1 MKRGLISWDR
11 AELPAAAFDTR
22 LSALYQLC
30 ADFDVPALVAYS
42 DVCRSNDVRYI
53 SNYMPYWN
61 RALTVVPRGERPILL
76 CALSPRVYPWI
87 KSVTVHETILPS
99 PNLPAQLVKL
109 CAEKGWSKVGMIDQA
124 GLPND
129 LFTQFGAEKIEFVDI
144 PRGAFRPV
152 ATESEV
158 AMHRRAALLAREILA
173 AEVTRTAIGLTDHEL
188 TGRLERRLRRAG
200 AEDLV
205 VLICDG
211 YTVPLPA
218 TGKKINESSSA
229 TVALEYN
236 GHWVKLSRNID
247 NISSAL
253 PPPPAAEADIHRE
266 LLSGRYP
273 WEGLASP
280 DEARNMITSIQV
292 MIRRGENRL
301 YYGDTGIQDC
311 DGWHQL

>member
-11 AELPAAAFDTR
+11 AELPAAAFDAR
-22 LSALYQLC
+22 LSAIYRLC

-42 DVCRSNDVRYI
+42 DVFRSNDVRYI

-61 RALTVVPRGERPILL
+61 RALTVVPRDEKPILL

-99 PNLPAQLVKL
+99 PSLPAQLVKL
-109 CAEKGWSKVGMIDQA
+109 CTQRSWSRLGILDQA

-129 LFTQFGAEKIEFVDI
+129 LHTQLGAEKLTFVDI

-152 ATESEV
+152 ATESEL
-158 AMHRRAALLAREILA
+158 AMHRRGAVLARQLLE
-173 AEVTRTAIGLTDHEL
+173 AELTRAAIGLTDYEL
-188 TGRLERRLRRAG
+188 AGRLERRFRRAG

-205 VLICDG
+205 VLISNG
-211 YTVPLPA
+211 RTAPLPA
-218 TGKKINESSSA
+218 AGLAINENSSV

-236 GHWVKLSRNID
+236 GHWIKISRNIA
-247 NISSAL
+247 NVTSML
-253 PPPPAAEADIHRE
+253 PPPHDSPAHRE

-273 WEGLASP
+273 WEGIDSS
-280 DEARNMITSIQV
+280 DDARNVITSIQV
-292 MIRRGENRL
+292 MIERGDNRL
-301 YYGDTGIQDC
+301 YYGDTGIQGPG
-311 DGWHQL
+311 GWQQL

>member
-1 MKRGLISWDR
+1 MKRGLITWDR
-11 AELPAAAFDTR
+11 AELPAAAFDAR

-61 RALTVVPRGERPILL
+61 RALTVVPRGEKPILL

-99 PNLPAQLVKL
+99 PSLPAQLVKL
-109 CAEKGWSKVGMIDQA
+109 CSEKGWSKVGMLDKA

-129 LFTQFGAEKIEFVDI
+129 LFTQLGAEKLEFVDI
-144 PRGAFRPV
+144 PHDAFRPV
-152 ATESEV
+152 ATESEL

-173 AEVTRTAIGLTDHEL
+173 AEVTRTAIGLTDYEL

-205 VLICDG
+205 VLISDG
-211 YTVPLPA
+211 RTVPLPA
-218 TGKKINESSSA
+218 MGKKINENSSA

-247 NISSAL
+247 NVSSVL
-253 PPPPAAEADIHRE
+253 PPPSAAETDIHRE

-273 WEGLASP
+273 WEGLTSH
-280 DEARNMITSIQV
+280 DDARNVITSIQV
-292 MIRRGENRL
+292 MIPRGENRL
-301 YYGDTGIQDC
+301 YYGDTGIQGA

>member
-11 AELPAAAFDTR
+11 AELPAAAFDAR
-22 LSALYQLC
+22 LGAVYQLC

-42 DVCRSNDVRYI
+42 DVSRSNDVRYI

-61 RALTVVPRGERPILL
+61 RALTVVPRGEKPILL

-99 PNLPAQLVKL
+99 PSLPAQLVKL
-109 CAEKGWSKVGMIDQA
+109 CAEKGWSKVGVVDRA

-129 LFTQFGAEKIEFVDI
+129 LYTQLGAEKLAVVDI
-144 PRGAFRPV
+144 PHDAFRPA
-152 ATESEV
+152 ATESEL
-158 AMHRRAALLAREILA
+158 AMHRRAAALAREILES
-173 AEVTRTAIGLTDHEL
+173 EVTRVAIGLTDHEL
-188 TGRLERRLRRAG
+188 TGRLERRFRRAG

-205 VLICDG
+205 VLISDG
-211 YTVPLPA
+211 RSVPLPA
-218 TGKKINESSSA
+218 VGKKINENSSA

-236 GHWVKLSRNID
+236 GHWVKLSRNI
-247 NISSAL
+247 NNVSISL
-253 PPPPAAEADIHRE
+253 PPSADADVHRE

-273 WEGLASP
+273 WEGMTSHE
-280 DEARNMITSIQV
+280 DSRNVITSVQV

-301 YYGDTGIQDC
+301 YYGDTGIQGP
-311 DGWHQL
+311 DGWRQL

>member
-11 AELPAAAFDTR
+11 AELPAAAFDAR

-42 DVCRSNDVRYI
+42 GVCRSNDVRYI

-61 RALTVVPRGERPILL
+61 RALTVVPCGEKPILL

-99 PNLPAQLVKL
+99 PNLSAQLVKL
-109 CAEKGWSKVGMIDQA
+109 CAEKGWSKLGILDQA

-129 LFTQFGAEKIEFVDI
+129 LHTQLGAEKLELVDI

-152 ATESEV
+152 ATESEL
-158 AMHRRAALLAREILA
+158 AMHRRAAALAREILA
-173 AEVTRTAIGLTDHEL
+173 GEVTGAAIGLTDHEL
-188 TGRLERRLRRAG
+188 TGRLERRFRRAG

-205 VLICDG
+205 VLISDG
-211 YTVPLPA
+211 RSVPLPA
-218 TGKKINESSSA
+218 AGNKLNKNSSA
-229 TVALEYN
+229 SIALEYN
-236 GHWVKLSRNID
+236 GHWVKLSRNMD
-247 NISSAL
+247 NVSSLL
-253 PPPPAAEADIHRE
+253 PPSPDADVHRE

-273 WEGLASP
+273 WEGMTSHE
-280 DEARNMITSIQV
+280 DSRNVITSIQV

-301 YYGDTGIQDC
+301 YYGDTGIQGP

>member
-11 AELPAAAFDTR
+11 AELPAAAFDAR

-61 RALTVVPRGERPILL
+61 RALTVVPRDEKPILL

-99 PNLPAQLVKL
+99 PSLPAQLVKL
-109 CAEKGWSKVGMIDQA
+109 CAEKGWSKLGMLDRA

-129 LFTQFGAEKIEFVDI
+129 LHTQLGAEKLEFVDI

-152 ATESEV
+152 ATESEL
-158 AMHRRAALLAREILA
+158 AMHRRAAALAREILA
-173 AEVTRTAIGLTDHEL
+173 AEVTRAAIGLTDNEL
-188 TGRLERRLRRAG
+188 TGRLERRFRRAG

-205 VLICDG
+205 VLISDG
-211 YTVPLPA
+211 RSVPLPA
-218 TGKKINESSSA
+218 AGNKLNENSSA
-229 TVALEYN
+229 SVALEYN
-236 GHWVKLSRNID
+236 GHWVKLSRNM
-247 NISSAL
+247 NNVSSTL
-253 PPPPAAEADIHRE
+253 PPSADADVHRE

-273 WEGLASP
+273 WEGMASHE
-280 DEARNMITSIQV
+280 DSRNVITSIQV

-301 YYGDTGIQDC
+301 YYGDTGIQGP

>member
-11 AELPAAAFDTR
+11 AELPAAAFDAR

-61 RALTVVPRGERPILL
+61 RALTVVPRGEKPILL

-87 KSVTVHETILPS
+87 KTVTVHETILPS

-109 CAEKGWSKVGMIDQA
+109 CAEKGWSKVGVLDRA

-129 LFTQFGAEKIEFVDI
+129 LYTQLGTEKLAVVDI

-152 ATESEV
+152 ATESEI
-158 AMHRRAALLAREILA
+158 AMHRRAAVLARETLES
-173 AEVTRTAIGLTDHEL
+173 EVTRGAIGLTDHEL
-188 TGRLERRLRRAG
+188 TGRLERRFRRAG

-205 VLICDG
+205 VLISDG
-211 YTVPLPA
+211 RSVPLPA
-218 TGKKINESSSA
+218 AGHEVNENSSA

-236 GHWVKLSRNID
+236 GHWVKLSRNV
-247 NISSAL
+247 NNVSAVL
-253 PPPPAAEADIHRE
+253 PPAADAGIHRE

-273 WEGLASP
+273 WEGMTSHEDAL
-280 DEARNMITSIQV
+280 NVITSVQV

-301 YYGDTGIQDC
+301 YYGDTGIQGP

>member
-11 AELPAAAFDTR
+11 AELPAAAFDAR

-42 DVCRSNDVRYI
+42 DVSRSNDVRYI

-61 RALTVVPRGERPILL
+61 RALTVVPRGEKPILL

-99 PNLPAQLVKL
+99 PSLPGQLTKL
-109 CAEKGWSKVGMIDQA
+109 CAERGWSKVGMLDQA

-129 LFTQFGAEKIEFVDI
+129 LYTQLGAEQLALVDI

-152 ATESEV
+152 ATESEL
-158 AMHRRAALLAREILA
+158 AMHRRGAILAREILA
-173 AEVTRTAIGLTDHEL
+173 AELTRAAIGLTDYEL
-188 TGRLERRLRRAG
+188 AGRLERRFRRAG

-205 VLICDG
+205 VLIADG
-211 YTVPLPA
+211 RTVPLPA
-218 TGKKINESSSA
+218 AGRNINESSSV

-236 GHWVKLSRNID
+236 GHWVKLSRNTD
-247 NISSAL
+247 NVTAVL
-253 PPPPAAEADIHRE
+253 PPPATAQGVHLE

-273 WEGLASP
+273 WEGLLPQDDS
-280 DEARNMITSIQV
+280 RNVITSIQV
-292 MIRRGENRL
+292 MIQRGENRL
-301 YYGDTGIQDC
+301 YYGDSGIQGL
-311 DGWHQL
+311 DGWQQL

>member
-1 MKRGLISWDR
+1 MKRGLITWDR
-11 AELPAAAFDTR
+11 AELPAAAFDAR

-61 RALTVVPRGERPILL
+61 RALTIVPRGEKPILL

-87 KSVTVHETILPS
+87 KSVTIHETILPS
-99 PNLPAQLVKL
+99 PSLPGQLVKL
-109 CAEKGWSKVGMIDQA
+109 CAEKGWSKVGVVDHA

-129 LFTQFGAEKIEFVDI
+129 LYTQLGVEKLAFVDI
-144 PRGAFRPV
+144 PHAAFRPV
-152 ATESEV
+152 ATESEL
-158 AMHRRAALLAREILA
+158 AMHRRGAVLAREILD
-173 AEVTRTAIGLTDHEL
+173 AEVTRAAVGLSDYEL
-188 TGRLERRLRRAG
+188 AGRLERRFRRAG

-205 VLICDG
+205 VLISNG
-211 YTVPLPA
+211 RTAPLPA
-218 TGKKINESSSA
+218 AGHTVNENSSA

-236 GHWVKLSRNID
+236 GHWVKLSRNTV
-247 NISSAL
+247 NVTSAL
-253 PPPPAAEADIHRE
+253 PPPPGADIHME

-273 WEGLASP
+273 WECLPPHADSL
-280 DEARNMITSIQV
+280 NVITSIQV

-301 YYGDTGIQDC
+301 YYGDTGIQGAE
-311 DGWHQL
+311 GWQQL

>member
-11 AELPAAAFDTR
+11 AELPAAAFEAR
-22 LSALYQLC
+22 LGALYQLC
-30 ADFDVPALVAYS
+30 TDFDVPALVAYS

-61 RALTVVPRGERPILL
+61 RALTVVPRGEKPILL

-87 KSVTVHETILPS
+87 KTVTVHETILPS
-99 PNLPAQLVKL
+99 PSLPAQLVKL
-109 CAEKGWSKVGMIDQA
+109 CAERGWSKVGMLDQA

-144 PRGAFRPV
+144 PHAAFRPV
-152 ATESEV
+152 ATESEL

-173 AEVTRTAIGLTDHEL
+173 AEVTRAAIGLTDHEL

-205 VLICDG
+205 VLISDG
-211 YTVPLPA
+211 RSVPLPA
-218 TGKKINESSSA
+218 LGKKINENSSA

-236 GHWVKLSRNID
+236 GHWVKLSRNVD
-247 NISSAL
+247 NVSAEL
-253 PPPPAAEADIHRE
+253 PPTTGEADIHRE

-273 WEGLASP
+273 WEGLTSHDA
-280 DEARNMITSIQV
+280 ARNVITSIQV
-292 MIRRGENRL
+292 TIRRGENRL
-301 YYGDTGIQDC
+301 YYGDTGLQGS

>member
-11 AELPAAAFDTR
+11 AELPAAAFDAR
-22 LSALYQLC
+22 LSAVSQLC

-61 RALTVVPRGERPILL
+61 RALTVVPRGEKPILL

-99 PNLPAQLVKL
+99 PSLPAQLVKL
-109 CAEKGWSKVGMIDQA
+109 CAEKGWSKVGVLDRS

-129 LFTQFGAEKIEFVDI
+129 LYTQLGAEKLALVDI
-144 PRGAFRPV
+144 PRSAFRPV
-152 ATESEV
+152 ATESEL
-158 AMHRRAALLAREILA
+158 AMHRRAAALAREILEG
-173 AEVTRTAIGLTDHEL
+173 EVTRVAIGLTDHEL
-188 TGRLERRLRRAG
+188 TGRLERRFRRAG

-205 VLICDG
+205 VLISDG
-211 YTVPLPA
+211 QTVPLPA
-218 TGKKINESSSA
+218 AGKKINENSSA

-247 NISSAL
+247 NVSILL
-253 PPPPAAEADIHRE
+253 PPSADTDVHRE

-273 WEGLASP
+273 WEGMNSHE
-280 DEARNMITSIQV
+280 DSRNVITSVQV

-301 YYGDTGIQDC
+301 YYGDTGIQGT
-311 DGWHQL
+311 DGWRQL